1 MNSKTVL
8 QVPIDISLR
17 NQALKVAEELGF
29 SSLKETIRV
38 FLRKLANRS
47 LTVTFEETE
56 TLSPAA
62 EKRYAKMIKEVESG
76 RVKTK
81 SSDNVEEL
89 MTHLNS

>member
-1 MNSKTVL
+1 MNNQTIL
-8 QVPIDISLR
+8 QVPIDVSLR

-29 SSLKETIRV
+29 SSLQETIRV

-62 EKRYAKMIKEVESG
+62 ERRYAKMIKEVESG
-76 RVKTK
+76 KVKTE
-81 SSDNVEEL
+81 SFDNVEDL